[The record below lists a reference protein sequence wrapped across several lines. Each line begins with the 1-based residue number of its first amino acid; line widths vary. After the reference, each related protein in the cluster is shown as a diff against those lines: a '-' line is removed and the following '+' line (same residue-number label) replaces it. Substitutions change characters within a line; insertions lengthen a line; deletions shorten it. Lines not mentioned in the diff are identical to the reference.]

1 MVAVPRLNSAQ
12 LNARKR
18 LSLHVE
24 GIVQG
29 VGFRPFVY
37 TLARSVGV
45 TGWVKNT
52 AQGVFIEIEGTAAQ
66 LQSFQQRLEAEKPKH
81 AWLQRVEATQLES
94 IGDQD
99 FRILPSSETAAK
111 TALILPDLATC
122 PTCLAELWE
131 PTNRRYR
138 YPFINCTHCGPR
150 FSIVRSLPYDRP
162 HTTMAGFPLCPDCRR
177 EYEDPCDRRFHAQPN
192 ACPTCGP
199 HLELWDRE
207 GNCLA
212 QHDPALRQAA
222 IALQQGQVLAL
233 KGLGGFHL
241 MVDATCEEAVQQ
253 LRQRKHRPD
262 KPLAVMFPSLAMLR
276 DYCQVSD
283 AAAQMLQ
290 SSAAPIVLLPLWT
303 DGATLAPGVAP
314 GNPFIGAMLPYT
326 PLHHLLLAEVNC
338 PVVATSGNL
347 SGEPICIDEREA
359 LDRLGQIADV
369 FLVHNRPI
377 ARPVDDSIVQMVQE
391 RPVTLRRARGYA
403 PFPVMPILPS
413 SPALLPRGE
422 GSRKQLFGLAS
433 THLRSPL
440 APLNKGGAGSKFP
453 LFKGDLG
460 GSVQGV
466 EDLFKMCV
474 HSSPEREGRQ
484 NDLGVPLPENTKI
497 LDSGSTLRS
506 PLAPLNKGGSGSK
519 FPLDKGALGGSV
531 RGVAQQTQNAV
542 VLSVGS
548 HLKNTVAL
556 HLHGQT
562 LISQHLGDLDT
573 PQGCDRFKET
583 IQHLCGLYDLQPTD
597 VDAIAHDAHPDYYST
612 QFAKALLSQTDKSP
626 RLVPVQHHY
635 AHVLSCMV
643 DNQWQPPVL
652 GIAWD
657 GTGYG
662 LDGTIWGGELLWIPS
677 ASAPAPGFERV
688 AHVKPFPLPGGERAA
703 VEPRRSAIGLLY
715 ACLGDRAFDDTH
727 LPCFQTFTAQEQTVL
742 HQMLHRGVNA
752 PLTSSMGRLF
762 DAVASLLGLCQQAS
776 FEGQAA
782 MALEFAIAPSTD
794 QLYPYTV
801 HHLPDASLQLD
812 PSPTVLAILDDLAR
826 HVPVGQI
833 AATFHNTLIAGLVEI
848 IQHLRRRY
856 PELQQV
862 ALTGG
867 CFQNRYLLNRA
878 IQQLEASNLSAGWHQ
893 AIPTNDGGI
902 SAGQVMAALLELNNQ
917 DVAKSSINE

>member
-1 MVAVPRLNSAQ
+1 MVAVPRSKLNTHQ
-12 LNARKR
+12 R

-66 LQSFQQRLEAEKPKH
+66 LQSFQQRLEAEKPEH

-94 IGDQD
+94 ISDQD
-99 FRILPSSETAAK
+99 FRILPSSETSAK

-122 PTCLAELWE
+122 PTCLAELWK

-199 HLELWDRE
+199 HLEMWDQQ

-276 DYCQVSD
+276 DCCQVSA
-283 AAAQMLQ
+283 AAAQVLQ
-290 SSAAPIVLLPLWT
+290 SAAAPIVLLPLRT
-303 DGATLAPGVAP
+303 DGAMFAPGVAP
-314 GNPFIGAMLPYT
+314 GNPSIGAMLPYT
-326 PLHHLLLAEVNC
+326 PLHHLLLEEVNR

-347 SGEPICIDEREA
+347 SGEPICIDERKA
-359 LDRLGQIADV
+359 LERLGAIADV

-403 PFPVMPILPS
+403 PFPVMPIVPS
-413 SPALLPRGE
+413 SPALLSQGSRRGE
-422 GSRKQLFGLAS
+422 WPFAPTQDVKSRLQISQGNNETTLLDKGDLGGSVRGGVLNVALPDHTKTLGSSSA
-433 THLRSPL
+433 LRSPL
-440 APLNKGGAGSKFP
+440 APLKKGGTGSKFP
-453 LFKGDLG
+453 LFSSVSGAKRGDLG
-460 GSVQGV
+460 GSMQGV
-466 EDLFKMCV
+466 IQQ
-474 HSSPEREGRQ
+474 SP
-484 NDLGVPLPENTKI
+484 NTVI
-497 LDSGSTLRS
+497 
-506 PLAPLNKGGSGSK
+506 
-519 FPLDKGALGGSV
+519 
-531 RGVAQQTQNAV
+531 
-542 VLSVGS
+542 LSVGS

-597 VDAIAHDAHPDYYST
+597 VDAIAHDVHPDYYST
-612 QFAKALLSQTDKSP
+612 QFAKALLSGADHTP
-626 RLVPVQHHY
+626 RLISVQHHY

-652 GIAWD
+652 GVAWD

-677 ASAPAPGFERV
+677 AHTPAPGFERV
-688 AHVKPFPLPGGERAA
+688 AHLKPFPLPGGERAA
-703 VEPRRSAIGLLY
+703 VEPRRAAIGLLY
-715 ACLGDRAFDDTH
+715 ACLGDRAFEYTH
-727 LPCFQTFTAQEQTVL
+727 LSCFKTFTAQEQTVL
-742 HQMLHRGVNA
+742 RQMLHRGVNA

-782 MALEFAIAPSTD
+782 MALEFAIAPPTD
-794 QLYPYTV
+794 QLYPYTL
-801 HHLPDASLQLD
+801 HHLPNASLQLD
-812 PSPTVLAILDDLAR
+812 PSPMVLAILDDLANQ
-826 HVPVGQI
+826 VPVGQI
-833 AATFHNTLIAGLVEI
+833 AATFHNTLIAGLGEI
-848 IQHLRRRY
+848 IQHLCRRY

-878 IQQLEASNLSAGWHQ
+878 IQQLEVMNLSAGWHQ

-902 SAGQVMAALLELNNQ
+902 SAGQVMAALLALNNQ
-917 DVAKSSINE
+917 NVVKSSIS

>member
-1 MVAVPRLNSAQ
+1 MVAVPYPKSNIPQ
-12 LNARKR
+12 R

-45 TGWVKNT
+45 TGWVQNT

-66 LQSFQQRLEAEKPKH
+66 LQSFQQRLEAEKPEH
-81 AWLQRVEATQLES
+81 ALLQRVEVTQLES
-94 IGDQD
+94 MGDQD
-99 FRILPSSETAAK
+99 FRILPSSQTAAK

-122 PTCLAELWE
+122 PTCLAEMWE

-192 ACPTCGP
+192 ACSTCGP
-199 HLELWDRE
+199 HVELWDRE
-207 GNCLA
+207 GNCLE
-212 QHDPALRQAA
+212 QSDPALRQAA
-222 IALQQGQVLAL
+222 VALEQGQVLAL

-241 MVDATCEEAVQQ
+241 MVDATNEAAVQT

-262 KPLAVMFPSLAMLR
+262 KPLAVIFPSLAMLR
-276 DYCQVSD
+276 DYCEVSD
-283 AAAQMLQ
+283 AAVQVMQ
-290 SSAAPIVLLPLWT
+290 SAAAPIVLLPLRT
-303 DGATLAPGVAP
+303 DGVMLAPGVAP
-314 GNPFIGAMLPYT
+314 GNPSIGAMLPYT
-326 PLHHLLLAEVNC
+326 PLHHLLLAEVNR
-338 PVVATSGNL
+338 PIVATSGNL
-347 SGEPICIDEREA
+347 SGEPICIDERDA
-359 LDRLGQIADV
+359 LERLGQIADS

-377 ARPVDDSIVQMVQE
+377 ARPVDDSIVQMVQDQ
-391 RPVTLRRARGYA
+391 PVTLRRARGYA
-403 PFPVMPILPS
+403 PFPVMPPVLS
-413 SPALLPRGE
+413 SPALLPQGEGSNSPEVPLPRGE
-422 GSRKQLFGLAS
+422 GFRVRATNAERQQDVVMLDVPLPDDTKTLGSSSA
-433 THLRSPL
+433 LRSPL
-440 APLNKGGAGSKFP
+440 APLKKGGIGSKFP

-460 GSVQGV
+460 GSVWGV
-466 EDLFKMCV
+466 EKQLQD
-474 HSSPEREGRQ
+474 
-484 NDLGVPLPENTKI
+484 
-497 LDSGSTLRS
+497 
-506 PLAPLNKGGSGSK
+506 
-519 FPLDKGALGGSV
+519 
-531 RGVAQQTQNAV
+531 AV
-542 VLSVGS
+542 ILSVGS

-626 RLVPVQHHY
+626 QLIPVQHHY

-652 GIAWD
+652 GVAWD

-677 ASAPAPGFERV
+677 AHVPAPGFERV
-688 AHVKPFPLPGGERAA
+688 GHVKPFPLPGSERAT

-715 ACLGDRAFDDTH
+715 SCLGDRAFDYTH

-742 HQMLHRGVNA
+742 HQMLQRGLNA

-762 DAVASLLGLCQQAS
+762 DAVASLVGLRQQAS

-782 MALEFAIAPSTD
+782 MALEFAIAHPTD
-794 QLYPYTV
+794 QLTDQIYPYAL
-801 HHLPDASLQLD
+801 HHLPDSSLQFD
-812 PSPTVLAILDDLAR
+812 PKPMVLAILDDLAN
-826 HVPVGQI
+826 QELTADI
-833 AATFHNTLIAGLVEI
+833 AITFHNTLIAALVEI
-848 IQHLRRRY
+848 IQHLCKRY
-856 PELQQV
+856 PELQKV

-878 IQQLEASNLSAGWHQ
+878 IQQLQAINLSVGWHQ
-893 AIPTNDGGI
+893 TIPTNDGGI
-902 SAGQVMAALLELNNQ
+902 SAGQTMAALIELNNQ
-917 DVAKSSINE
+917 LVVK

>member
-1 MVAVPRLNSAQ
+1 MVVVPYPKSNIPQ
-12 LNARKR
+12 R

-66 LQSFQQRLEAEKPKH
+66 LQSFQERLETEKPEH
-81 AWLQRVEATQLES
+81 AWLQRVEATPLES

-99 FRILPSSETAAK
+99 FRILPSSETSAK

-122 PTCLAELWE
+122 PTCLAEMWQ

-162 HTTMAGFPLCPDCRR
+162 HTTMAGFPLCPDCRS

-199 HLELWDRE
+199 HLELWDRK
-207 GNCLA
+207 GSCLE
-212 QHDPALRQAA
+212 QHDPALQQAA
-222 IALQQGQVLAL
+222 AALLHGEVLAL

-276 DYCQVSD
+276 DYCEVSD
-283 AAAQMLQ
+283 AAAQVLQ
-290 SSAAPIVLLPLWT
+290 SAAAPIVLLPLRT
-303 DGATLAPGVAP
+303 DGAMLAPGVAP
-314 GNPFIGAMLPYT
+314 GNPSIGAMLPYT
-326 PLHHLLLAEVNC
+326 PLHHLLLAEVNR

-347 SGEPICIDEREA
+347 SGEPICIDERDA

-403 PFPVMPILPS
+403 PFPVMPTVPS

-422 GSRKQLFGLAS
+422 GSQSSLGVSPLGKENRKVPEVPLPAGEGFRVRATNAERQLQDVGMLAVPPPDHTKTLGS
-433 THLRSPL
+433 SLALRSPL
-440 APLNKGGAGSKFP
+440 TPLFKGGTGSKFP
-453 LFKGDLG
+453 LVSSVSGAERGD
-460 GSVQGV
+460 
-466 EDLFKMCV
+466 
-474 HSSPEREGRQ
+474 
-484 NDLGVPLPENTKI
+484 
-497 LDSGSTLRS
+497 
-506 PLAPLNKGGSGSK
+506 
-519 FPLDKGALGGSV
+519 LGGSV
-531 RGVAQQTQNAV
+531 RGVTQRKNAV
-542 VLSVGS
+542 ILAVGS

-597 VDAIAHDAHPDYYST
+597 IDAIAHDAHPDYYST
-612 QFAKALLSQTDKSP
+612 QFAKALLNQTDNAPKII
-626 RLVPVQHHY
+626 PVQHHY

-652 GIAWD
+652 GVAWD

-677 ASAPAPGFERV
+677 AHTPTPGFERV
-688 AHVKPFPLPGGERAA
+688 GHVKPFPLPGGERAA

-715 ACLGDRAFDDTH
+715 SCLGDRAFDYTH
-727 LPCFQTFTAQEQTVL
+727 LPCFQAFTAQEQSVL
-742 HQMLHRGVNA
+742 RQMLHRGINA

-782 MALEFAIAPSTD
+782 MALEFAIAHPIDHPTD
-794 QLYPYTV
+794 QLYPYAL
-801 HHLPDASLQLD
+801 HHLPDSSLQLD
-812 PSPTVLAILDDLAR
+812 PSPMVLAILDDLANR
-826 HVPVGQI
+826 GSTAAI
-833 AATFHNTLIAGLVEI
+833 AATFHNTLIAALVEI
-848 IQHLRRRY
+848 IQHLCKRY
-856 PELQQV
+856 PELQKV

-878 IQQLEASNLSAGWHQ
+878 IQQLQSMNLLVGWHQ
-893 AIPTNDGGI
+893 TIPTNDGGI
-902 SAGQVMAALLELNNQ
+902 SAGQTMAALIELNNQ
-917 DVAKSSINE
+917 IVVK